1 MTPDACLLADPRA
14 FVLLLLEEWR
24 NSISSVVSSVDSSQV
39 HGESGDLTAE
49 QLVGAAQAGDSD
61 AFGQLVTLYQN
72 EIAVQLSRFSRQQNV
87 IEELVHES
95 FVEAWLSLSSFRAKS
110 PFLHWLRKIAVRVG
124 YRHWKNQ
131 GRSRR
136 EESLEAGHLLE
147 ELSHFE
153 AQPATEVAEHLHALL
168 QLIKPRNRLVLT
180 MLYWEEHNVAQAAK
194 LLGWSQSMVKV
205 QAWRARRELKEL
217 IERAE
222 HE

>member
-1 MTPDACLLADPRA
+1 MENQEISPLNNSWEQRRQAILMLSVNLLHC
-14 FVLLLLEEWR
+14 
-24 NSISSVVSSVDSSQV
+24 IKTKSQCSFHV
-39 HGESGDLTAE
+39 FRVNRTSLKNW
-49 QLVGAAQAGDSD
+49 SK
-61 AFGQLVTLYQN
+61 
-72 EIAVQLSRFSRQQNV
+72 
-87 IEELVHES
+87 S